1 MKNAGQKVILQ
12 NYKEVLWTTL
22 CKQIRQLRWKEQ
34 IPRKTQMTKIDS
46 RIENLNRPIMSIDT
60 DSVIK
65 NICSKKRP
73 YPDGFPGEFY

>member
-1 MKNAGQKVILQ
+1 
-12 NYKEVLWTTL
+12 
-22 CKQIRQLRWKEQ
+22 
-34 IPRKTQMTKIDS
+34 MTKIDS
-46 RIENLNRPIMSIDT
+46 RIENLNRSIMSIDT